1 MFAKE
6 NLGLALI
13 QEPWTYKGQV
23 RGLISSNSDLI
34 WDTRHDSPRACIQ
47 IRNNI
52 KFICLSEF
60 MTRDLVP
67 IQTQIECDGIPQTI
81 VVAAVYFPG
90 DEDNIPPMEVQRLV
104 DYCKSNKLPLLV
116 GCDAN
121 AHHTAWGSTDI
132 NRRGEYLLD
141 FILEKCLD
149 VYNVGNTPTFVTRIR
164 EEVLD
169 ITFGTSNLGRLVE
182 GWRVSNEPS
191 LSDHRIITF
200 SITRLLTENTSGRN
214 PKKTDWNLYKSV
226 VQINLERIGPARTTK
241 SHLEL
246 SGAINEA
253 FELSCPIK
261 PIKSQK
267 DAPWWS
273 KNMSKQRSKV
283 RKLFNEAKRTGELEG
298 YTAEL
303 TIYSKEIKKAKRNSF
318 VSFCENTTATPAAA
332 RLRKVLAKDK
342 TIKSLALR
350 YNDGSFTENEEQR
363 STLLLNTHFPGSLP
377 MTGNVIESTTF
388 KPNKTDWKTDYSYL
402 FRQKN

>member
-23 RGLISSNSDLI
+23 RGLNSSNSDLI
-34 WDTRHDSPRACIQ
+34 WDTRHDSPRACIK

-52 KFICLSEF
+52 KFICHSEF

-81 VVAAVYFPG
+81 VVAAAYFPG
-90 DEDNIPPMEVQRLV
+90 DEDNIPPTEVQRLV

-116 GCDAN
+116 VCDAN

-149 VYNVGNTPTFVTRIR
+149 IYNVGNTPTFVTRIR
-164 EEVLD
+164 KEVLD

-241 SHLEL
+241 SHLEPYGQVNEF

-261 PIKSQK
+261 PIKSQR
-267 DAPWWS
+267 DCPWWC
-273 KNMSKQRSKV
+273 KNLSKQRSKV
-283 RKLFNEAKRTGELEG
+283 RKLFNEAKRTGEWEG

-303 TIYSKEIKKAKRNSF
+303 TIYNKEIRKAKRNSF
-318 VSFCENTTATPAAA
+318 VSFCENSTATPVAA
-332 RLRKVLAKDK
+332 RLHKALAKDK
-342 TIKSLALR
+342 TIKSIALR

-388 KPNKTDWKTDYSYL
+388 KPNKTDWK
-402 FRQKN
+402 